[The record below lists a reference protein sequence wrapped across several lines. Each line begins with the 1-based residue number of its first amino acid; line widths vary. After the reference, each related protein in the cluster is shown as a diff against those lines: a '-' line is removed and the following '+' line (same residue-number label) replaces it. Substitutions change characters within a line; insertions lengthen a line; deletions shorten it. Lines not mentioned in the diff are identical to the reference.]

1 MTTKKFKTKIGVTY
15 TDESGK
21 KLMRN
26 DHDIAIV
33 SGVVLG
39 LCDLPN
45 GGKKRTIMM
54 TPKDNTKIMISEC
67 TEEQYVLFKKTIEK
81 LYPNLCA
88 FDIE

>member
-1 MTTKKFKTKIGVTY
+1 MTTRKIKTKIGVTY

-33 SGVVLG
+33 GGVALG

-45 GGKKRTIMM
+45 GGK
-54 TPKDNTKIMISEC
+54 NA
-67 TEEQYVLFKKTIEK
+67 QL
-81 LYPNLCA
+81 
-88 FDIE
+88 